1 MQFVQNPY
9 LTMDRAYGISEGGLA
24 TVLVQWFGD
33 DRFSTFYASTNEI

>member
-9 LTMDRAYGISEGGLA
+9 LTMDHAYGISEEGLA

-33 DRFSTFYASTNEI
+33 DRFSTFSSSVNEI